1 MYHGGDP
8 AAAGALY
15 GIFRDDWLDLSTG
28 INPRAWPWRE
38 RVNLDEVALERLPS
52 RGDLNSVMAA
62 ARDTYRVPEDAE
74 ILPVAGIEPVIRQL
88 PSLIRKAVLLD
99 TSYASYRTAFDNQIP
114 VIRAPS
120 EIPARTSVILVN
132 PNNPDGRV
140 LSPETIL
147 SLAES
152 RQDADLVV
160 VDEAYEDALTERTSV
175 IPFMSRMQNLVVL
188 RSFGKFYGL
197 PGLRLG
203 FIIAHA
209 QLIAPLR
216 ERLGDWPVS
225 QLAIT
230 LGRQALADRE
240 WQEKTR
246 LSLDTQARELRAL
259 LVAHG
264 LQFESQ
270 SPLLALI
277 RDDRVAE
284 MHRGLAARGIWTRI
298 FTDRPDSLR
307 LGLPG
312 DESEFRRLEV
322 AFNEILPS

>member
-8 AAAGALY
+8 AAAAALY
-15 GIFRDDWLDLSTG
+15 GILRDDWLDLSTG
-28 INPRAWPWRE
+28 INPHAWPWRQ
-38 RVNLDEVALERLPS
+38 RVEFDDVALERLPS
-52 RGDLNSVMAA
+52 RGDLESLTTA
-62 ARDTYRVPEDAE
+62 ARAAYRVPDETE

-88 PSLIRKAVLLD
+88 PSLVRKAVLLD
-99 TSYASYRTAFDNQIP
+99 TSYASYRTAFDDEIP
-114 VIRAPS
+114 VLRGPS
-120 EIPARTSVILVN
+120 EIPARSSVILVN
-132 PNNPDGRV
+132 PNNPDGRI

-160 VDEAYEDALTERTSV
+160 VDEAYEDALSERASV
-175 IPFMSRMQNLVVL
+175 VPLMSRMQNLVVL

-203 FIIAHA
+203 FIIAHPPT
-209 QLIAPLR
+209 IAPLR

-230 LGRQALADRE
+230 IGRHALADRE

-246 LSLDTQARELRAL
+246 LRLDTQAHELRAL
-259 LVAHG
+259 LAAHA

-277 RDDRVAE
+277 RDDRAAE
-284 MHRGLAARGIWTRI
+284 MHRGLAAHGIWTRI
-298 FTDRPDSLR
+298 FTDRPGSLR

-322 AFNEILPS
+322 ALKEILPS